1 MWELRGGKGWE
12 SGPVVV
18 AASGWRRLRGLLPTS
33 DHGLLLRATSV
44 HGVGMTHPVWA
55 IGLDGRV
62 VIGVVVLAVGAFRRH
77 PRATAILELPLWRDP
92 PELGDR
98 LVVRRIR

>member
-1 MWELRGGKGWE
+1 M
-12 SGPVVV
+12 
-18 AASGWRRLRGLLPTS
+18 A
-33 DHGLLLRATSV
+33 
-44 HGVGMTHPVWA
+44 HPVWA

-62 VIGVVVLAVGAFRRH
+62 VTRIGTLAVGAFWRH
-77 PRATAILELPLWRDP
+77 PGATAILELPLWRDP